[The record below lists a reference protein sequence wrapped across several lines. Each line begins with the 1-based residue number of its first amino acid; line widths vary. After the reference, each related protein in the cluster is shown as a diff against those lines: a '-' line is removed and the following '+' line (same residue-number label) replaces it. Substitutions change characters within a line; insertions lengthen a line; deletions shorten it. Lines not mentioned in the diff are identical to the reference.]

1 MRIRTPSSSTKSA
14 REYAIE
20 LGIKD
25 DYDKFYEFNSE
36 FIHSSLTAVYSG
48 IMVPCRNPEHN
59 GHLMVKN
66 GGSRLI
72 ESVPGIIYILN
83 KHIDLVNTYL
93 DEEILPKL
101 SVETY
106 FQTRSEWFDYM
117 KERQQL

>member
-1 MRIRTPSSSTKSA
+1 M
-14 REYAIE
+14 
-20 LGIKD
+20 
-25 DYDKFYEFNSE
+25 
-36 FIHSSLTAVYSG
+36 
-48 IMVPCRNPEHN
+48 
-59 GHLMVKN
+59 
-66 GGSRLI
+66 
-72 ESVPGIIYILN
+72 PGIIYILN

>member
-1 MRIRTPSSSTKSA
+1 M
-14 REYAIE
+14 
-20 LGIKD
+20 
-25 DYDKFYEFNSE
+25 
-36 FIHSSLTAVYSG
+36 TAVYSG

-59 GHLMVKN
+59 GHLTIKN
-66 GGSRLI
+66 GGARLV

-93 DEEILPKL
+93 NEEVLPKL